1 MKSKLQMKVIHT
13 IPSIVNKL
21 NGPSYSVTRLC
32 ESLKAHGCTVIL
44 ASLSANKD
52 FHEAGYIKYFSRG
65 VLPSRLG
72 SSPDLRD
79 WLDSGARDQAV
90 DLLHNHSLWMMPN
103 VYPGWV
109 AKRHHI
115 PLVTSPRGTLSPRA
129 MNSGLKSLKKIFWSL
144 VQKPALIHTTC
155 FHATSMAEYGD
166 IRAQGFSQP
175 VALIPNGIDIPPYEK
190 LSNREVKTVLFLG
203 RIHPIK
209 GLDMLLPAWRVL
221 QDRHP
226 GWKLR
231 IVGPDHRGYLRE
243 MKALASGL
251 NLSRVEFVGPVAGA
265 ETATELAEADL
276 FVLPSYSENFAI
288 SVAEA
293 LAAGLPA
300 IVTKGAPWDGLVTHQ
315 AGWHIDIDTQALIS
329 AMDQAMNTPRA
340 ELQQMG
346 LRGRQWM
353 GAEFAWEKIAFQMA
367 ETYAWLLGVRDMP
380 EWVIE

>member
-1 MKSKLQMKVIHT
+1 MKSDVQMKVIHT

-32 ESLKAHGCTVIL
+32 EALKARGWNVIL
-44 ASLSANKD
+44 ASLSANKG
-52 FHEAGYIKYFSRG
+52 FHEADYIKYFSRG
-65 VLPSRLG
+65 ALPTRLG
-72 SSPDLRD
+72 SSSELKH
-79 WLDSGARDQAV
+79 WLNREAGDQTV

-109 AKRHHI
+109 AEKHHL

-129 MNSGLKSLKKIFWSL
+129 MNSGLKYLKKIFWSL
-144 VQKPALIHTTC
+144 VQKPALLGTTC
-155 FHATSMAEYGD
+155 FHATSMAEYAD
-166 IRAQGFSQP
+166 IRAQGFTQP

-190 LSNREVKTVLFLG
+190 LTRGEVKTVLFLG

-209 GLDMLLPAWRVL
+209 GLDMLLPAWRAL
-221 QDRHP
+221 QNRHP

-231 IVGPDHRGYLRE
+231 IVGPDHRGHLLE
-243 MKALASGL
+243 MKALASKL
-251 NLSRVEFVGPVAGA
+251 NLNRVEFVDPVAGA
-265 ETATELAEADL
+265 AKAKELAEADL

-300 IVTKGAPWDGLVTHQ
+300 IVTKGAPWDGLVRHQ
-315 AGWHIDIDTQALIS
+315 AGWHIDIDSKALIGALDL
-329 AMDQAMNTPRA
+329 AMSTSRA

-353 GAEFAWEKIAFQMA
+353 EDEFAWEKIAGQMA
-367 ETYAWLLGVRDMP
+367 ETYAWILGRRNMP
-380 EWVIE
+380 EWVIK

>member
-1 MKSKLQMKVIHT
+1 MKSDMQMKVIHT

-32 ESLKAHGCTVIL
+32 EALKVQGCNVTL

-52 FHEAGYIKYFSRG
+52 FHETDYIKYFSRG
-65 VLPSRLG
+65 VLPDRLG
-72 SSPDLRD
+72 SSPELKH
-79 WLDSGARDQAV
+79 WLDIEAGNQAI

-109 AKRHHI
+109 AKKYHL

-129 MNSGLKSLKKIFWSL
+129 MNSGLKYLKKIFWSL

-166 IRAQGFSQP
+166 IRAQGFTQP
-175 VALIPNGIDIPPYEK
+175 VALIPNGIDIPLYEK
-190 LSNREVKTVLFLG
+190 LSKGEVKTVLFLG

-209 GLDMLLPAWRVL
+209 GLDMLLPAWRAL

-231 IVGPDHRGYLRE
+231 IVGPDHRGYLRQ
-243 MKALASGL
+243 MKVLAGEL

-265 ETATELAEADL
+265 EKAKELAKADL

-300 IVTKGAPWDGLVTHQ
+300 IVTRGAPWDGLVTHH

-329 AMDQAMNTPRA
+329 ALDQAMGAPRA
-340 ELQQMG
+340 ELPQMG

-353 GAEFAWEKIAFQMA
+353 GAEFAWEKIAGQMT
-367 ETYAWLLGVRDMP
+367 ETYAWLLGRRDMP
-380 EWVIE
+380 EWVIK